1 MRLIVFVPRTVMSA
15 LESPLTSMADSWECF
30 RLMSSIVM
38 FAVASSEVL
47 IVMVLSEAT
56 LESRLV
62 KVGSLSPMVLLF
74 WETV

>member
-1 MRLIVFVPRTVMSA
+1 M
-15 LESPLTSMADSWECF
+15 
-30 RLMSSIVM
+30 MSSIVM
-38 FAVASSEVL
+38 FAVASPEVL

-74 WETV
+74 WETVCPLSEALTMTSPSSIYQVAA